1 MEKSGIDI
9 QGKVALSIQVDAL
22 NSVLLCKNGFD
33 VSLYFLTLIPNLVN
47 VIIVIK
53 EYFFL
58 LLE

>member
-33 VSLYFLTLIPNLVN
+33 VSLDFLTLIPNLVN